1 MKRTILLLLVILF
14 ATPVFSQELFM
25 QLTNKYA
32 DKEGFSATQITS
44 DMFGLYLRKKNIEE
58 GAPVYE
64 TLKKLDN
71 ILVASQSG
79 FVTNDS
85 LAVKS
90 VHSEML
96 DYYKNADYT
105 LFKTEKRMGED
116 IKVFMQK
123 SNEKVTSLALV
134 TLSASAAGLIEMNGD
149 IDLSSLGEISKA
161 LNIRGLEDLNKI
173 NGSGSVTVTGYGIN
187 SPELKYNYQ
196 YYINSNERLEELKR
210 QLELQHQ
217 LTDEQ
222 RKNLEKEAQQIQI
235 RSREMAEKSRQMYEV
250 YGRKPIFLSTPGDTN
265 VIYILDGK
273 KVKAEEIKNIDSDK
287 IESIEVTKSEKKG
300 EKNAIRITTKK

>member
-1 MKRTILLLLVILF
+1 MKRTILFLLVILF

-71 ILVASQSG
+71 ILVASQSR

-85 LAVKS
+85 LAVKL
-90 VHSEML
+90 VHSEIL

-105 LFKTEKRMGED
+105 LFKTEKRLGED

-134 TLSASAAGLIEMNGD
+134 TLSASAASLIEMNGD

-173 NGSGSVTVTGYGIN
+173 NGGGSVTATGYGIN
-187 SPELKYNYQ
+187 SPEFKFNYQ
-196 YYINSNERLEELKR
+196 YDFNSDERMEELRR

-222 RKNLEKEAQQIQI
+222 RKKLEKEAQQIQI
-235 RSREMAEKSRQMYEV
+235 RAREMAEKSRQMYEV
-250 YGRKPIFLSTPGDTN
+250 YGRRPIFLSAPGDTN
-265 VIYILDGK
+265 VVYYLDGK
-273 KVKAEEIKNIDSDK
+273 KVKAEQIKVISPDDIVTVDVSKSD
-287 IESIEVTKSEKKG
+287 KKG
-300 EKNAIRITTKK
+300 EKSVIRITTKK